1 MIATPSKR
9 ICINYCCPP
18 LWNMAL
24 NFLFWIA
31 LGVAGVVISYLF
43 LMYLM
48 DTAVQA
54 DTGPHQGANIGN
66 PANYGNVVKQYLAA
80 IPFLGKFL
88 YP

>member
-18 LWNMAL
+18 LWNAAL
-24 NFLFWIA
+24 NFLFWLTLSIT
-31 LGVAGVVISYLF
+31 GIIVGYLF
-43 LMYLM
+43 LMYIM

-54 DTGPHQGANIGN
+54 DAGPHQGVNIGN
-66 PANYGNVVKQYLAA
+66 SANYGNVVEQYLVA